1 MRRIYCILTCLLFS
15 TYVFPAESNAQDL
28 PARKQE
34 GTVFQASQ
42 FQNPDLKYA
51 PMVRWWWPGNDVDNT
66 ELKRELELFASN
78 HIGGVEIQPF
88 ALVVPMPEE
97 RAGANNR

>member
-34 GTVFQASQ
+34 GTGFQASQ
-42 FQNPDLKYA
+42 FQTPDLKFA
-51 PMVRWWWPGNDVDNT
+51 PMVRCSLLTISVAWKFSLLPWLFLCRKKG
-66 ELKRELELFASN
+66 LELSWVLILLPITSIFL
-78 HIGGVEIQPF
+78 P
-88 ALVVPMPEE
+88 
-97 RAGANNR
+97 